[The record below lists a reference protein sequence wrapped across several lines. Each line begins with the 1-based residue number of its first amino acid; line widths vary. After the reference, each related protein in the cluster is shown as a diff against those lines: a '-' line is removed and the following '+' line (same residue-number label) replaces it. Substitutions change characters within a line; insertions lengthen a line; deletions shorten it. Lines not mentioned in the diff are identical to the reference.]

1 MKILKN
7 SPLAKLSEITVK
19 ASIIRAIIYTCGHII
34 IALSCN
40 KLITNT
46 SLELATL
53 DAIIEPIINGFW
65 FYFLD
70 RLWSKKNIIKF
81 NFNKFILPERLCK
94 PIR

>member
-1 MKILKN
+1 MKIFKN
-7 SPLAKLSEITVK
+7 SPLANLREITVK
-19 ASIIRAIIYTCGHII
+19 ASITRAIIYTCGHIL
-34 IALSCN
+34 IALCCN

-70 RLWSKKNIIKF
+70 RIWSNNNRKK
-81 NFNKFILPERLCK
+81 
-94 PIR
+94 

>member
-19 ASIIRAIIYTCGHII
+19 ASIIRAIIYTCGHIL

-40 KLITNT
+40 KLITNA

-53 DAIIEPIINGFW
+53 DAIIEPVINGFW
-65 FYFLD
+65 FYFLISPLVFILVSTG
-70 RLWSKKNIIKF
+70 LWSSLWF
-81 NFNKFILPERLCK
+81 
-94 PIR
+94 

>member
-1 MKILKN
+1 MKIFKT
-7 SPLAKLSEITVK
+7 SPLVNLRELTVK
-19 ASIIRAIIYTCGHII
+19 ASIARAIIYTCGHIL

-70 RLWSKKNIIKF
+70 RIWSNNNRKK
-81 NFNKFILPERLCK
+81 
-94 PIR
+94 

>member
-1 MKILKN
+1 MKIFKN
-7 SPLAKLSEITVK
+7 SPLANLRGITVK
-19 ASIIRAIIYTCGHII
+19 AFIARAIIYTCGHIL
-34 IALSCN
+34 IALCCN

-70 RLWSKKNIIKF
+70 RIWSNNNRKK
-81 NFNKFILPERLCK
+81 
-94 PIR
+94 